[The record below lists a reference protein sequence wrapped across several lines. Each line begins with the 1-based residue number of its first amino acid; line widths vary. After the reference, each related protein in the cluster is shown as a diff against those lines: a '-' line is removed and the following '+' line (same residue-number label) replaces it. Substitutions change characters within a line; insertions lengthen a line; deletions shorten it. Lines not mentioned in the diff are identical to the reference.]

1 MRGPRESTTTVIDF
15 NGDVSVTNVNS
26 WERKRDERKKR
37 QSGVA
42 EGGGGAYGIPEKY
55 EILQLCG
62 LKDMKFLNYVSLN
75 VTSTT
80 SK

>member
-55 EILQLCG
+55 EIL
-62 LKDMKFLNYVSLN
+62 
-75 VTSTT
+75 
-80 SK
+80 